1 MTQAQRKA
9 DVEPHRM
16 RYDLGGKTMTLIAG
30 RRNIGGGFGLMP
42 LNIAA
47 HVKATP
53 PTAYLIVTCKCAA
66 IRLITKQR
74 RHARWPDRIRAKR
87 HPLD

>member
-1 MTQAQRKA
+1 
-9 DVEPHRM
+9 M

-47 HVKATP
+47 HVKANLP
-53 PTAYLIVTCKCAA
+53 PRYFLSDSSSVRAISAA
-66 IRLITKQR
+66 SEI
-74 RHARWPDRIRAKR
+74 
-87 HPLD
+87 